1 MLHDDRTFVRHF
13 SWVIVALVAV
23 TIFFIFLAFL
33 IVGLTGVDSHSGYS
47 YVEYLNK
54 HPAASA
60 ASTGSAAAPAHTA
73 VAGAAAATSASSAK
87 VATSSAINGQAIWQ
101 AHCSA
106 CHQTGV
112 AGAPRIGDKAAWAP
126 ILKTT
131 DLATLYQHAI
141 QGFSGKLGFMP
152 PKGGAM
158 SLSNAEVEAAVRYM
172 VDKSK

>member
-13 SWVIVALVAV
+13 SWVIVGLVAV

-47 YVEYLNK
+47 YVQYLNQ

-60 ASTGSAAAPAHTA
+60 ASTGAAQAASAQTGGAA
-73 VAGAAAATSASSAK
+73 VAAAAATGAM
-87 VATSSAINGQAIWQ
+87 VATNSAINGQAIWQ

-106 CHQTGV
+106 CHQTGI
-112 AGAPRIGDKAAWAP
+112 AGAPRIGDKAAWGP
-126 ILKTT
+126 ILKET

-141 QGFSGKLGFMP
+141 KGYSGKLGFMP
-152 PKGGAM
+152 PKGGATN
-158 SLSNAEVEAAVRYM
+158 LSDAEVEAAVRYM